1 MINTIDKP
9 LARLFKKKGR
19 ELNKIRNAKGEII
32 TDTMERQRIIRE
44 YYKQLYTNKTDNL
57 KEMNKFLERYNL
69 LRLNQEELE
78 NINRYVTS
86 TEIETVI

>member
-1 MINTIDKP
+1 MISTVDKP

-32 TDTMERQRIIRE
+32 TDTMEIQRIIRD
-44 YYKQLYTNKTDNL
+44 YYKQLYANKTDNL

-69 LRLNQEELE
+69 LRLNQKELE

>member
-1 MINTIDKP
+1 MINTVDKP

-32 TDTMERQRIIRE
+32 TDTMEIQRIIRD
-44 YYKQLYTNKTDNL
+44 YYKQLYANKTDNL

-69 LRLNQEELE
+69 LRLNQKELE

>member
-19 ELNKIRNAKGEII
+19 ELNKIRNARGEII
-32 TDTMERQRIIRE
+32 TDTMEIQRIIRE

-57 KEMNKFLERYNL
+57 KEMNKFLERCNL